1 MSRREKKPHS
11 QDLDRAV
18 LLLKDEDECFK
29 FFRDI
34 CSDSE
39 LLAME
44 QRFNVAKMLEDGK
57 TYLEI
62 QEATNASTA
71 TISRVGRTFTEGTG
85 IITKILDE
93 MDEKN

>member
-11 QDLDRAV
+11 QDLYRAV

>member
-11 QDLDRAV
+11 PDLYRAV
-18 LLLKDEDECFK
+18 LLLKDEEECFK

-34 CSDSE
+34 CSESE

-85 IITKILDE
+85 VITKILDE
-93 MDEKN
+93 MDTDK